1 MSTHAAMARALARR
15 APVATHSPMSTH
27 RIPAQTLAVF
37 TRQWSALMCAGIPL
51 VQAFEL
57 LAQSAVGSART
68 QQVLIKILNQL
79 QQDVSAGCSLHV
91 AFQKHPH
98 TFDTLYCNLL
108 QAGESAG
115 ILDKLLN
122 RLADTLEANRLL
134 KAKIHNALIYPT
146 CILAVAFGVVMVILV
161 WVVPQFEEV
170 FQSMGAQLPAPTQ
183 LLVSVSR
190 GITQW
195 GWLVLALCAMTGAF
209 FMRAHR
215 RSNALQLWWE
225 AAICQLP
232 IVGALLQSS
241 RTAKWSLTLSALVAA
256 GIPISEALMPAAAAS
271 GSPQLQAHA
280 NELMRLIQE
289 GSGLSVA
296 MSKSKLF
303 QPVLVQMCAIG
314 EETGGLAELLEKAA
328 QLMVADL
335 NQRVAQLTTLLE
347 PVLMVFLGTVI
358 GGVLIALYLP
368 IFNLGQVF

>member
-1 MSTHAAMARALARR
+1 
-15 APVATHSPMSTH
+15 
-27 RIPAQTLAVF
+27 
-37 TRQWSALMCAGIPL
+37 
-51 VQAFEL
+51 
-57 LAQSAVGSART
+57 
-68 QQVLIKILNQL
+68 
-79 QQDVSAGCSLHV
+79 
-91 AFQKHPH
+91 
-98 TFDTLYCNLL
+98 
-108 QAGESAG
+108 
-115 ILDKLLN
+115 LDKLLN

-241 RTAKWSLTLSALVAA
+241 RTANWWQ
-256 GIPISEALMPAAAAS
+256 PA
-271 GSPQLQAHA
+271 SPFLKPSCQPPPLQARHSFRRMQTNSCA
-280 NELMRLIQE
+280 
-289 GSGLSVA
+289 SSKKVA
-296 MSKSKLF
+296 
-303 QPVLVQMCAIG
+303 V
-314 EETGGLAELLEKAA
+314 
-328 QLMVADL
+328 
-335 NQRVAQLTTLLE
+335 
-347 PVLMVFLGTVI
+347 
-358 GGVLIALYLP
+358 
-368 IFNLGQVF
+368 

>member
-98 TFDTLYCNLL
+98 AFDTLYCNLL

-195 GWLVLALCAMTGAF
+195 LAGLGLVCDDRCVFYARSPPIKCPAIVVGGRHLST
-209 FMRAHR
+209 AHCGGF
-215 RSNALQLWWE
+215 
-225 AAICQLP
+225 AAK
-232 IVGALLQSS
+232 QSHS
-241 RTAKWSLTLSALVAA
+241 
-256 GIPISEALMPAAAAS
+256 
-271 GSPQLQAHA
+271 Q
-280 NELMRLIQE
+280 
-289 GSGLSVA
+289 
-296 MSKSKLF
+296 
-303 QPVLVQMCAIG
+303 
-314 EETGGLAELLEKAA
+314 
-328 QLMVADL
+328 MVAHL
-335 NQRVAQLTTLLE
+335 VS
-347 PVLMVFLGTVI
+347 LG
-358 GGVLIALYLP
+358 GSRHP
-368 IFNLGQVF
+368 HF